1 MKAVVLA
8 GGVGERL
15 RPLTDARPKP
25 LITIAGRPCID
36 YVIRSLVKAGFK
48 EIVVTTGYM
57 SDHLIKEIGDG
68 VDYEAGILYSFEENP
83 AGTAG
88 AVKMVADFLDDTFVV
103 ASGDVLADVDMKELY
118 DYHRKKGATATMA
131 LTEVKDPTQFGIVQ
145 LDDED
150 RIIRFMEKPKRD
162 EVFSNLV
169 NAGIYILEPEVLN
182 YVPEREMFDFSKN
195 VFPALLKE
203 GVPLYGKRLK
213 GVWVDIG
220 RPLDVI
226 NASLEIIKREG
237 QEVEIENASVKG
249 PVMLGRNVVSEKSV
263 RIIGPSYVGDNVF
276 LGRGALVDRSC
287 VYNDVF
293 VDRGVVLSLSVV
305 MADSKIGWQSEID
318 QSILSTN
325 SNVEEDV
332 KIVRSIIGDDMTVK
346 AHSRI
351 EDASLSP
358 PKNAFL
364 TAQRKL

>member
-15 RPLTDARPKP
+15 RPLTEARPKP

-57 SDHLIKEIGDG
+57 SDHLIKKIGDG
-68 VDYEAGILYSFEENP
+68 MDYEAGILYSFEANP

-88 AVKMVADFLDDTFVV
+88 AVKMVADFLDETFVV

-118 DYHRKKGATATMA
+118 DYHKEKGAMATMA
-131 LTEVKDPTQFGIVQ
+131 LTEVKDPTQFGIVK
-145 LDDED
+145 LGDDSN
-150 RIIRFMEKPKRD
+150 IVKFKEKPKKD

-169 NAGIYILEPEVLN
+169 NAGIYILEPEVLD
-182 YVPEREMFDFSKN
+182 YIPDREMYDFSKN
-195 VFPALLKE
+195 VFPALLKD
-203 GVPLYGKRLK
+203 GVPIYGKRLK

-226 NASLEIIKREG
+226 NASLEIIQREG
-237 QEVEIENASVKG
+237 QETQLENASVKG
-249 PVMLGRNVVSEKSV
+249 PVIMGKNVVSEKSV
-263 RIIGPSYVGDNVF
+263 RIIGPAYVGDNVF

-293 VDRGVVLSLSVV
+293 VDRGVAISLSAV
-305 MADSKIGWQSEID
+305 MTDSKIGWQSEID
-318 QSILSTN
+318 QTILSANT
-325 SNVEEDV
+325 NVEEDV
-332 KIVRSIIGDDMTVK
+332 KISRSIVGEDMTVK

-358 PKNAFL
+358 PK
-364 TAQRKL
+364 THS

>member
-1 MKAVVLA
+1 VKAVVLA

-15 RPLTDARPKP
+15 RPLTEARPKP

-36 YVIRSLVKAGFK
+36 YVIRSLVKADFR

-57 SDHLIKEIGDG
+57 SDHLIKKIGDG
-68 VDYEAGILYSFEENP
+68 INYKAGILYSFEANP

-103 ASGDVLADVDMKELY
+103 ASGDVLADVDMKALY
-118 DYHRKKGATATMA
+118 DYHKKKGAMATMA
-131 LTEVKDPTQFGIVQ
+131 LTEVQDPTQFGIVK
-145 LDDED
+145 LGEDDK
-150 RIIRFMEKPKRD
+150 IVKFKEKPKED

-169 NAGIYILEPEVLN
+169 NAGIYILEPEVLD
-182 YVPEREMFDFSKN
+182 YVPDREMYDFSKN
-195 VFPALLKE
+195 VFPAMLKD

-226 NASLEIIKREG
+226 NASLEIIQREG
-237 QEVEIENASVKG
+237 QETELDNANVTG
-249 PVMLGRNVVSEKSV
+249 PVIMGKNVVSEKSV
-263 RIIGPSYVGDNVF
+263 RIIGPAYVGDNVF

-293 VDRGVVLSLSVV
+293 
-305 MADSKIGWQSEID
+305 MTDSKIGWQSEID
-318 QSILSTN
+318 QSILSAN

-332 KIVRSIIGDDMTVK
+332 KIARSIVGENMTVK

-358 PKNAFL
+358 PK
-364 TAQRKL
+364 THS